1 MQTRSL
7 GLIGLILLSA
17 LMLAGCATPAYRI
30 RRNPEL
36 FASFP
41 PDVQEKVRKGQVD
54 IGFSPAMV
62 TMALGRPAHI
72 YRRQTATGT
81 NEVWSYV
88 DVQSTSSMEL
98 VRSAGWYED
107 PRRGEPDWIWVDVKT
122 TREYETL
129 RLEFEEQKVK
139 AVETLNR

>member
-7 GLIGLILLSA
+7 GALVLILLSA
-17 LMLAGCATPAYRI
+17 LMLAGCASPAYRI
-30 RRNPEL
+30 RKNPEL

-54 IGFSPAMV
+54 IGFSPVMA

-88 DVQSTSSMEL
+88 EVQSTSSMEL
-98 VRSAGWYED
+98 VPSAGWYGY
-107 PRRGEPDWIWVDVKT
+107 PRRGEPDWIWADVTT
-122 TREYETL
+122 TREYESL
-129 RLEFEEQKVK
+129 RLEFERQKVK
-139 AVETLNR
+139 AIETLNK